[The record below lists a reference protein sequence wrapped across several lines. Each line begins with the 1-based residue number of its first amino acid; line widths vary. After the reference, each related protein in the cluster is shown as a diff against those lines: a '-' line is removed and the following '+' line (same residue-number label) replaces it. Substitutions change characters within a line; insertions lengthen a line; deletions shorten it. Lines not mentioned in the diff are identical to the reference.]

1 VSSVTQDDLDEY
13 FTRFI
18 NQKAI
23 AYSETYTRLARA
35 AATDPVIRGIAASAH
50 FRPVVDLL
58 FACVQRRIRT
68 VGRSDLLPLFETGL
82 SAYPDDGKAVAAFI
96 DFCHEEEHVLKQDL
110 RWSRLQTNEPGRCTA
125 LVLGLAAIH
134 ERLPGEPIHLVDLGA
149 SAGLHLN
156 FDRYAY
162 EFAIRTETVELQPA
176 SPSQLTVTTR
186 VHGYRVDELP
196 SAIPLVG
203 SRVGVDIAPLDVR
216 DHGDRLWLESFLWPD
231 EPNRRSRLRRAITI
245 ARQWP
250 PPLVGGDVVEVL
262 PEVLRQLPE
271 GLICVFNSHAAGQF
285 PPAAAAALD
294 ALIAP
299 LVTTGRCVR
308 LTLEGGR
315 SVSLPVP
322 QHTKVPGSYSALT
335 VTDRAG
341 VHRIA
346 LAGSHGGWIE
356 KL

>member
-1 VSSVTQDDLDEY
+1 VTQDDLDDY

-18 NQKAI
+18 DRKAV

-35 AATDPVIRGIAASAH
+35 AAVDPVIRGIVAAAR
-50 FRPVVDLL
+50 FRPAVDLL
-58 FACVQRRIRT
+58 FACVQRRVRT
-68 VGRSDLLPLFETGL
+68 AGRTDLLPLFETGL
-82 SAYPDDGKAVAAFI
+82 SAYPDSGKAVTAFI
-96 DFCHEEEHVLKQDL
+96 DFCREEEHVLKQDL
-110 RWSRLQTNEPGRCTA
+110 MRSRLQTNEPGRCAA
-125 LVLGLAAIH
+125 LVLGLAAVH
-134 ERLPGEPIHLVDLGA
+134 ERLSGEPVHLVDLGA

-162 EFAIRTETVELQPA
+162 EFALGAETVELRPS
-176 SPSQLTVTTR
+176 SPSRLTVTTQ
-186 VHGYRVDELP
+186 VHGYRIDELP
-196 SAIPLVG
+196 SAIPLVRN
-203 SRVGVDIAPLDVR
+203 RVGVDIAPLDVR
-216 DHGDRLWLESFLWPD
+216 NDEDRRWLESFLWPD
-231 EPNRRSRLRRAITI
+231 EPDRRSRLRRAIAT

-262 PEVLRQLPE
+262 PEVLRQLPA

-285 PPAAAAALD
+285 PPDTTAALD
-294 ALIAP
+294 ELIAP
-299 LVTTGRCVR
+299 LVTAGRCVR

-315 SVSLPVP
+315 SVSLPAP
-322 QHTKVPGSYSALT
+322 QHTTVPGSYSALT
-335 VTDRAG
+335 VTDRDG